1 MTVSHEAM
9 ESCHRAC
16 AGRRRAARVWWLIGL
31 LPLLASPVAAETDA
45 AGWRTYRSEKFGY
58 EFSYPPD
65 LELKVYFE
73 GSSAEI
79 RDAKTG
85 NPLVELEVWPAAEC
99 PRQAPEVSARA
110 IGFER
115 VTSVTQADG
124 PEGSSWC
131 GEPLTVREHSSASG
145 LAIYEIELTCKSER
159 IPDSDDGS
167 DAATPQVTTDGTK
180 GPTYF
185 ADISQ
190 SWRKR
195 ILSADPVGIDPRT
208 PPPKQKSDPAIARKI
223 LDTLETFPIQKPN
236 GLCIDELQHRG
247 FTAPSPAIGR
257 RPPSLRFR
265 LPPPF

>member
-1 MTVSHEAM
+1 MIVSYEAM
-9 ESCHRAC
+9 ESCHRAR
-16 AGRRRAARVWWLIGL
+16 AGRRRAARAWWLIG
-31 LPLLASPVAAETDA
+31 LPLLASPVAAEMGP

-65 LELKVYFE
+65 VELKVYFD

-85 NPLVELEVWPAAEC
+85 KPLAELEVWPAAEC
-99 PRQAPEVSARA
+99 PRQPPGVSARA
-110 IGFER
+110 IGIER

-131 GEPLTVREHSSASG
+131 GEPLAVREHTLASG
-145 LAIYEIELTCKSER
+145 LAIYELELTCKSER
-159 IPDSDDGS
+159 IADSDEGS
-167 DAATPQVTTDGTK
+167 DAAAPGVTTEGTK

-185 ADISQ
+185 ADIST

-208 PPPKQKSDPAIARKI
+208 SPSRQKPDPAMVRKI

-236 GLCIDELQHRG
+236 ALCIDELEHRG
-247 FTAPSPAIGR
+247 FTAPSRAIGR
-257 RPPSLRFR
+257 Q
-265 LPPPF
+265 

>member
-1 MTVSHEAM
+1 MTVSHKAM
-9 ESCHRAC
+9 EPYHRARV
-16 AGRRRAARVWWLIGL
+16 GRRRAARPWWLIGL
-31 LPLLASPVAAETDA
+31 LPLLASPVAAERGA

-65 LELKVYFE
+65 VELKVYFD

-85 NPLVELEVWPAAEC
+85 NPLAELEVWPAAEC
-99 PRQAPEVSARA
+99 PRQPPGASARA
-110 IGFER
+110 IGIER

-131 GEPLTVREHSSASG
+131 GEPLAVLEHTSASG

-167 DAATPQVTTDGTK
+167 DAAAPQVTTEGTK

-185 ADISQ
+185 ADISP

-208 PPPKQKSDPAIARKI
+208 SPSKQKPDPAIVRKI
-223 LDTLETFPIQKPN
+223 LDTLETFSIQKPN
-236 GLCIDELQHRG
+236 ALCVDELQHRG
-247 FTAPSPAIGR
+247 FTAPSPAIGQQ
-257 RPPSLRFR
+257 
-265 LPPPF
+265 